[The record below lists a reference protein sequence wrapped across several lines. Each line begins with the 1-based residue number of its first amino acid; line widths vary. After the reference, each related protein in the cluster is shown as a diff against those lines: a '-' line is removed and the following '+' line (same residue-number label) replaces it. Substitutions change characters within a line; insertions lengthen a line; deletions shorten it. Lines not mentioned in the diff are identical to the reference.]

1 MASRYCL
8 DANVFIQAKNGP
20 YGMDIVPS
28 FWQFLDDQADAQA
41 ISSSKEV
48 YEELANGDDDLAIW
62 AKDRKDGGMFV
73 EPDEK
78 IQAVFADIADVV
90 FERHANHQAR
100 PFLDGAD
107 PWIIA
112 QAKVEG
118 AVVVTHEKLVT
129 DRSAKVKI
137 PNICVLFE
145 VKYVDTYEMLREL
158 GARF

>member
-20 YGMDIVPS
+20 YGLDIVPS
-28 FWQFLDDQADAQA
+28 FWEFLDDQADAET
-41 ISSSKEV
+41 ICSSKVV
-48 YEELANGDDDLAIW
+48 YEELANGEDDLADW
-62 AKDRKDGGMFV
+62 VKDRKDGRMFV
-73 EPDEK
+73 EPDEE
-78 IQAVFADIADVV
+78 IQAVFADIADYVND
-90 FERHANHQAR
+90 EYANHHVR

-118 AVVVTHEKLVT
+118 AVVVTHEKLVNDVST
-129 DRSAKVKI
+129 KVKI
-137 PNICVLFE
+137 PNICIQFG
-145 VKYVDTYEMLREL
+145 VKYVDTYKMLRAL